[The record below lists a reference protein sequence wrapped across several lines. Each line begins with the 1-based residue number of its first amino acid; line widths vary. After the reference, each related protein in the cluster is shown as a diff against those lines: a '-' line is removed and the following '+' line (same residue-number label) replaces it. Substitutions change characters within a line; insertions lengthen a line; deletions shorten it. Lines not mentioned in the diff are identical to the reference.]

1 MKKRTRRLFAL
12 IVLVTIASPLDHL
25 MKLLIVGPTLQV
37 LLIEWDS
44 FNKEEHYKSMKRGIY
59 FE

>member
-25 MKLLIVGPTLQV
+25 MKLLIVGPALQV
-37 LLIEWDS
+37 LLIEWDD
-44 FNKEEHYKSMKRGIY
+44 FNKEENYKSMKRGIY